1 MNKRKHRSPPPDL
14 AELIAKYGSYSNIT
28 AQGWV
33 QYDIALAEWR
43 DRVRYDEA
51 EKDREARSMKG
62 ESHKNR

>member
-1 MNKRKHRSPPPDL
+1 MRQRKRKYRSPPPDL
-14 AELIAKYGSYSNIT
+14 GALIAKYGSYSNIT

-51 EKDREARSMKG
+51 EKDREREQRGTSY
-62 ESHKNR
+62 EP